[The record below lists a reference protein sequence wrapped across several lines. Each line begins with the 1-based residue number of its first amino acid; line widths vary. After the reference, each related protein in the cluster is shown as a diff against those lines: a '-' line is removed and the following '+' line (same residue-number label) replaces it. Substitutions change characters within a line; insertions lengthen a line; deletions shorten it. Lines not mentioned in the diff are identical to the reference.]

1 MVISGSCK
9 HRYDQFE
16 LRGRI
21 PKVLTFCYREASSR
35 LFFSINY
42 KNDST
47 IVATALEIPNCLSTD
62 YRIFTK
68 NKGDYYQILPRK
80 PNKDRY

>member
-1 MVISGSCK
+1 
-9 HRYDQFE
+9 
-16 LRGRI
+16 
-21 PKVLTFCYREASSR
+21 
-35 LFFSINY
+35 INY
-42 KNDST
+42 KNDSA